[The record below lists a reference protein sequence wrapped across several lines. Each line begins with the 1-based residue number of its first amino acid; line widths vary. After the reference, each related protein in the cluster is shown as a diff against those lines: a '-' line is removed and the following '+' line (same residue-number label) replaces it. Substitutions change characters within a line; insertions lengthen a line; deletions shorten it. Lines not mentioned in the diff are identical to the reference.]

1 MSGTKPQQIT
11 LPKPELRP
19 LDLEALFASTDTEP
33 LELAQP
39 GIDYSEPIASS
50 WIVAPEHTLTQR
62 LYERRLSAEVI
73 ATFEIEPH
81 ANGWQYPAAGGVRW
95 KNANSQAQPKYKWIG
110 GKPASAE
117 FYHAP
122 DLIQSIS
129 NSSGAL
135 WIVSGEPDVWA
146 MHSAGISH
154 TMSGFTEASVSSS
167 LRDVLYSLGVLIV
180 YIAPDL
186 DPTGQQ
192 WARKIATALNGSG
205 IELDCRALPAA
216 LGSKADL
223 GKAWQQYELR
233 IPFERW
239 LTGLTRFEPELIV
252 TPKEARIEAT
262 GETLHNVPDDYRL
275 AIIEKLGVLKFG
287 SDGWSSLT
295 IHKGKKGGK
304 KYNVLCPFHNDTH
317 PSASVHKEIGL
328 KCFSGCGGRVYL
340 WHEIGERLGLGSIAD
355 WYRTHA
361 DIAQTVA
368 PELTCE
374 LREALVKAGKTS
386 AARAIEALYS
396 IGFMPGDTFEIA
408 EAGKKLMDLVS
419 AKTLRDVINSYKS
432 ADGSFSLF
440 FPTLLTLQQST
451 IEKTVKNSAK
461 RREGRP
467 SKSLIMPSPSEIAD
481 NLGVRIGSHYA
492 KMPAEALKDRKIYRA
507 EVIAAL
513 PRRKPGQYARKMLGE
528 LIGVTA
534 RTAQGYDELNK
545 LKVTQIFNRQLL
557 TAEDIAE
564 LPEALSVLDK
574 MRRRTWIENGE
585 LYTQEKYEREP
596 SKSEL
601 KTIRS
606 RIGKP
611 RRFSAIREAAE
622 LALSCSPTRQIWLV
636 TQEKNYYEAGSD
648 YQASEPRPQIKSSQP
663 LKPVMAAKTQRELD
677 YEALCKHYAELYT
690 PLTPE
695 IEAMLKDW
703 HEWNHGGTKPLE
715 IAEVREIGEPLAFY
729 RLNFGELNQSV
740 IDLLWLNVKNIR
752 GSIVEKALLNARERK
767 GELKS
772 PKAYIQKVIE
782 SEVKDYEARTEQEL
796 RGYKAERKAQR
807 RSWLEAHG
815 SCNKRNQAQGKP
827 AHKSE
832 LAVNQWLKN
841 RTIREARFEAEYNA
855 RELAEAGNG

>member
-1 MSGTKPQQIT
+1 MSGALNGKPQQIT

-39 GIDYSEPIASS
+39 GIDYSEPTEPS

-73 ATFEIEPH
+73 ATFKIEPH
-81 ANGWQYPAAGGVRW
+81 SNGWQYPASGGVRW
-95 KNANSQAQPKYKWIG
+95 KNANSQAQPKYRWIG

-122 DLIQSIS
+122 DLMQSIS
-129 NSSGAL
+129 KSSGAL
-135 WIVSGEPDVWA
+135 WLVSGEPDVWA
-146 MHSAGISH
+146 MRAAGINH
-154 TMSGFTEASVSSS
+154 AMSGFTEASVSQS

-186 DPTGQQ
+186 DPTGQL

-239 LTGLTRFEPELIV
+239 LTGLARFEPELIV

-275 AIIEKLGVLKFG
+275 AIIERLGVLKFG
-287 SDGWSSLT
+287 SNGWSAQT
-295 IHKGKKGGK
+295 IHKG
-304 KYNVLCPFHNDTH
+304 NAHVFCPFHDDST

-328 KCFSGCGGRVYL
+328 KCFAGCNNGEVYL
-340 WHEIGERLGLGSIAD
+340 WHEVGERLGLGSIAD
-355 WYRTHA
+355 WYKAHA

-374 LREALVKAGKTS
+374 LREALVKAGMTS
-386 AARAIEALYS
+386 HARAIEALYS
-396 IGFMPGDTFEIA
+396 IGFMPGDTFTIA
-408 EAGKKLMDLVS
+408 EAGKQLKDLIS
-419 AKTLRDVINSYKS
+419 TKTLRAAVN
-432 ADGSFSLF
+432 ADCGNGSFCLF
-440 FPTLLTLQQST
+440 FPTLYSLQQST
-451 IEKTVKNSAK
+451 IEKTGKNSDK

-467 SKSLIMPSPSEIAD
+467 SKSYIMPAPSQIAD
-481 NLGVRIGSHYA
+481 ILGVRIGSHYA
-492 KMPAEALKDRKIYRA
+492 KMPAEALKDRKNYRA

-545 LKVTQIFNRQLL
+545 LKVTQVFDRQLL
-557 TAEDIAE
+557 TAEKIAE
-564 LPEALSVLDK
+564 LPEALSMLDK

-585 LYTQEKYEREP
+585 LYTQEKFEREP
-596 SKSEL
+596 SKAEL
-601 KTIRS
+601 KASRS

-636 TQEKNYYEAGSD
+636 TQEKNHYEAGS
-648 YQASEPRPQIKSSQP
+648 
-663 LKPVMAAKTQRELD
+663 
-677 YEALCKHYAELYT
+677 
-690 PLTPE
+690 
-695 IEAMLKDW
+695 
-703 HEWNHGGTKPLE
+703 
-715 IAEVREIGEPLAFY
+715 
-729 RLNFGELNQSV
+729 
-740 IDLLWLNVKNIR
+740 
-752 GSIVEKALLNARERK
+752 
-767 GELKS
+767 
-772 PKAYIQKVIE
+772 
-782 SEVKDYEARTEQEL
+782 
-796 RGYKAERKAQR
+796 
-807 RSWLEAHG
+807 
-815 SCNKRNQAQGKP
+815 
-827 AHKSE
+827 
-832 LAVNQWLKN
+832 
-841 RTIREARFEAEYNA
+841 
-855 RELAEAGNG
+855 

>member
-39 GIDYSEPIASS
+39 GIDYSEPTEPS

-73 ATFEIEPH
+73 ATFKIEPH
-81 ANGWQYPAAGGVRW
+81 SNGWQYPASGGVRW
-95 KNANSQAQPKYKWIG
+95 KNANSQAQPKYRWIG

-122 DLIQSIS
+122 DLMQSIS

-135 WIVSGEPDVWA
+135 WLVSGEPDVWA
-146 MHSAGISH
+146 MRSAGINH
-154 TMSGFTEASVSSS
+154 AMSGFTEASVSQS

-239 LTGLTRFEPELIV
+239 LTGLTRFVPELIV

-275 AIIEKLGVLKFG
+275 AIIERLGVLKFG
-287 SDGWSSLT
+287 SNGWSAQT
-295 IHKGKKGGK
+295 IHKG
-304 KYNVLCPFHNDTH
+304 NAHVFCPFHDDST

-355 WYRTHA
+355 WYKAHA
-361 DIAQTVA
+361 DIAQTVQT
-368 PELTCE
+368 ELTCE

-386 AARAIEALYS
+386 EARVIDALYL
-396 IGFMPGDTFEIA
+396 IGYQAEDVFSIA
-408 EAGKKLMDLVS
+408 EAGKQLKDLIS
-419 AKTLRDVINSYKS
+419 SRTLRAINKDCG
-432 ADGSFSLF
+432 DGSFCLF
-440 FPTLLTLQQST
+440 LPTLLTLQQST
-451 IEKTVKNSAK
+451 IEKTVKNSTK
-461 RREGRP
+461 KREGRP
-467 SKSLIMPSPSEIAD
+467 SKSYIMPSPSKIAEI
-481 NLGVRIGSHYA
+481 LGVRIGSHYA
-492 KMPAEALKDRKIYRA
+492 KMPAEALKDRKTYRA

-513 PRRKPGQYARKMLGE
+513 PRRKAGQYARKMLGE

-534 RTAQGYDELNK
+534 RTAQSYDKLNN

-557 TAEDIAE
+557 TAENIAE

-574 MRRRTWIENGE
+574 MRRRSWLENGE
-585 LYTQEKYEREP
+585 LYTQEKFEREP

-601 KTIRS
+601 KAIRS

-622 LALSCSPTRQIWLV
+622 LALSCSPTRQVWLV

-740 IDLLWLNVKNIR
+740 IDLFWLNVKNFR
-752 GSIVEKALLNARERK
+752 GSIVEKALLSARERK

-815 SCNKRNQAQGKP
+815 SYNKGNHAQAKP

-841 RTIREARFEAEYNA
+841 RAIREARFEAEYNA
-855 RELAEAGNG
+855 RELAEAGNE

>member
-19 LDLEALFASTDTEP
+19 LDLEALFADTDTEP
-33 LELAQP
+33 LEIAQH
-39 GIDYSEPIASS
+39 GIDYSEPTEPS

-73 ATFEIEPH
+73 AFFKIEPH

-95 KNANSQAQPKYKWIG
+95 KNANSQAQPKYRWIG
-110 GKPASAE
+110 GKPELAE

-135 WIVSGEPDVWA
+135 WLVSGEPDVWA
-146 MHSAGISH
+146 LRSAGINH
-154 TMSGFTEASVSSS
+154 AMSGFTEASVSQR

-192 WARKIATALNGSG
+192 WSRKIATALNGSG

-223 GKAWQQYELR
+223 GKAWQQFNSR
-233 IPFERW
+233 IKFEQW
-239 LTGLTRFEPELIV
+239 LTGLPRFEPELIV

-262 GETLHNVPDDYRL
+262 GETLHNVPDAYRL
-275 AIIEKLGVLKFG
+275 AIIERLGVLKFG

-295 IHKGKKGGK
+295 IHKGKEGGK

-355 WYRTHA
+355 WYKAHA
-361 DIAQTVA
+361 DIAQTVQT
-368 PELTCE
+368 ELTCE

-386 AARAIEALYS
+386 EARVIDALYL
-396 IGFMPGDTFEIA
+396 IGYQAEDVFSIA
-408 EAGKKLMDLVS
+408 EAGKQLKDLIS
-419 AKTLRDVINSYKS
+419 SRTLRAINKDCG
-432 ADGSFSLF
+432 DGSFCLF
-440 FPTLLTLQQST
+440 LPTLLTLQQST
-451 IEKTVKNSAK
+451 IEKTVKNSTK
-461 RREGRP
+461 KREGRP
-467 SKSLIMPSPSEIAD
+467 SKSYIMPSPSKIAEI
-481 NLGVRIGSHYA
+481 LGVRIGSHYA
-492 KMPAEALKDRKIYRA
+492 KMPAEALKDRKTYRA

-513 PRRKPGQYARKMLGE
+513 PRRKAGQYARKMLGE

-534 RTAQGYDELNK
+534 RTAQSYDKLNN

-557 TAEDIAE
+557 TAENIAE

-574 MRRRTWIENGE
+574 MRRRSWLENGE
-585 LYTQEKYEREP
+585 LYTQEKFEREP

-601 KTIRS
+601 KAIRS

-622 LALSCSPTRQIWLV
+622 LALSCSPTRQVWLV

-740 IDLLWLNVKNIR
+740 IDLFWLNVKNFR
-752 GSIVEKALLNARERK
+752 GSIVEKALLSARERK

-815 SCNKRNQAQGKP
+815 SYNKGNHAQAKP

-841 RTIREARFEAEYNA
+841 RAIREARFETEYNA
-855 RELAEAGNG
+855 RELAEAGNE

>member
-33 LELAQP
+33 LEIAQP
-39 GIDYSEPIASS
+39 GIDYSEPTEPS

-205 IELDCRALPAA
+205 IELDCRALPEA
-216 LGSKADL
+216 LGAKGDL
-223 GKAWQQYELR
+223 GKAWQQFNSR
-233 IPFERW
+233 IKFEQW
-239 LTGLTRFEPELIV
+239 LTGLPRFEPELIV

-262 GETLHNVPDDYRL
+262 GETLHNVPDAYRL

-287 SDGWSSLT
+287 SSGWSSLT
-295 IHKGKKGGK
+295 IHKGAKGGK
-304 KYNVLCPFHNDTH
+304 RRHVLCPFHNDTH

-328 KCFSGCGGRVYL
+328 KCLSGCGGRVYL

-361 DIAQTVA
+361 DISQAVQT
-368 PELTCE
+368 ELTCE

-386 AARAIEALYS
+386 EARAIEALYS

-408 EAGKKLMDLVS
+408 EAGKQLKDLISSV
-419 AKTLRDVINSYKS
+419 TLRKAINKDCGDS
-432 ADGSFSLF
+432 SFCLF

-451 IEKTVKNSAK
+451 MEKTVQNSAK
-461 RREGRP
+461 KREGRP
-467 SKSLIMPSPSEIAD
+467 SKSYILPAPSQIAEI
-481 NLGVRIGSHYA
+481 LGVRIGSHYA
-492 KMPAEALKDRKIYRA
+492 KMPAEALKDRKTYRA
-507 EVIAAL
+507 EVYASL
-513 PRRKPGQYARKMLGE
+513 PRRKAGQYARKVLTDR
-528 LIGVTA
+528 IGVTA
-534 RTAQGYDELNK
+534 RTAQDYDRLAN
-545 LKVTQIFNRQLL
+545 LKVTQRFSRELL
-557 TAEDIAE
+557 TAEKIAE
-564 LPEALSVLDK
+564 LPEALSQLDQS
-574 MRRRTWIENGE
+574 RRRTWIENGE

-596 SKSEL
+596 TKREL

-611 RRFSAIREAAE
+611 RRFSAIRAAAE
-622 LALSCSPTRQIWLV
+622 LALSCSPTRQVWLV
-636 TQEKNYYEAGSD
+636 TQEKNHYEAG
-648 YQASEPRPQIKSSQP
+648 
-663 LKPVMAAKTQRELD
+663 
-677 YEALCKHYAELYT
+677 
-690 PLTPE
+690 
-695 IEAMLKDW
+695 
-703 HEWNHGGTKPLE
+703 
-715 IAEVREIGEPLAFY
+715 
-729 RLNFGELNQSV
+729 
-740 IDLLWLNVKNIR
+740 
-752 GSIVEKALLNARERK
+752 
-767 GELKS
+767 
-772 PKAYIQKVIE
+772 
-782 SEVKDYEARTEQEL
+782 
-796 RGYKAERKAQR
+796 
-807 RSWLEAHG
+807 
-815 SCNKRNQAQGKP
+815 
-827 AHKSE
+827 
-832 LAVNQWLKN
+832 
-841 RTIREARFEAEYNA
+841 
-855 RELAEAGNG
+855 

>member
-1 MSGTKPQQIT
+1 MSGALNGKPQQIT

-122 DLIQSIS
+122 DLIQSIK

-135 WIVSGEPDVWA
+135 WLVSGEPDVWA
-146 MHSAGISH
+146 MRAAGINH
-154 TMSGFTEASVSSS
+154 AMSGFTEASVSQS

-239 LTGLTRFEPELIV
+239 LTGLARFEPELIV

-262 GETLHNVPDDYRL
+262 GETLHNVPDAYRL
-275 AIIEKLGVLKFG
+275 AIIERLGVLKFG
-287 SDGWSSLT
+287 SDGWTSKT
-295 IHKGKKGGK
+295 MQGGSH
-304 KYNVLCPFHNDTH
+304 VACPFHDDKK
-317 PSASVHKEIGL
+317 PSASVHNEIGL
-328 KCFSGCGGRVYL
+328 KCFAGCNNGEMYL
-340 WHEIGERLGLGSIAD
+340 WHEVGEKLGLGSIAD
-355 WYRTHA
+355 WYKAHA

-374 LREALVKAGKTS
+374 LREALVKAGMTS
-386 AARAIEALYS
+386 QARAIEALYS
-396 IGFMPGDTFEIA
+396 IGFMAGDTFEIA
-408 EAGKKLMDLVS
+408 TAGKQLKDLIS
-419 AKTLRDVINSYKS
+419 TKTLRAAIN
-432 ADGSFSLF
+432 AECGEGSFCLF
-440 FPTLLTLQQST
+440 FPTLYSLQQST
-451 IEKTVKNSAK
+451 IEKTGKNSDK
-461 RREGRP
+461 KREGRP
-467 SKSLIMPSPSEIAD
+467 SKSYIMPAPSQIAEI
-481 NLGVRIGSHYA
+481 LGVRIGSHYA
-492 KMPAEALKDRKIYRA
+492 TMPAEALRDRKRYRA
-507 EVIAAL
+507 EVIAAQ
-513 PRRKPGQYARKMLGE
+513 PRRKAGQYARKYLADR
-528 LIGVTA
+528 IGVTP
-534 RTAQGYDELNK
+534 RTAQNYDKLNN
-545 LKVTQIFNRQLL
+545 LKVTQMFNRQLL
-557 TAEDIAE
+557 TAEDIAA

-574 MRRRTWIENGE
+574 MRRRKWLENGE

-601 KTIRS
+601 KAIRS
-606 RIGKP
+606 RIGNP

-622 LALSCSPTRQIWLV
+622 LALSCSPTRQVWLV
-636 TQEKNYYEAGSD
+636 TQEKNHYEAGS
-648 YQASEPRPQIKSSQP
+648 
-663 LKPVMAAKTQRELD
+663 
-677 YEALCKHYAELYT
+677 
-690 PLTPE
+690 
-695 IEAMLKDW
+695 
-703 HEWNHGGTKPLE
+703 
-715 IAEVREIGEPLAFY
+715 
-729 RLNFGELNQSV
+729 
-740 IDLLWLNVKNIR
+740 
-752 GSIVEKALLNARERK
+752 
-767 GELKS
+767 
-772 PKAYIQKVIE
+772 
-782 SEVKDYEARTEQEL
+782 
-796 RGYKAERKAQR
+796 
-807 RSWLEAHG
+807 
-815 SCNKRNQAQGKP
+815 
-827 AHKSE
+827 
-832 LAVNQWLKN
+832 
-841 RTIREARFEAEYNA
+841 
-855 RELAEAGNG
+855 

>member
-1 MSGTKPQQIT
+1 MSGALNGKPQQIT

-33 LELAQP
+33 LEIALP
-39 GIDYSEPIASS
+39 GIDYSEPTEPS

-73 ATFEIEPH
+73 ATFKIEPH
-81 ANGWQYPAAGGVRW
+81 SNGWQYPAAGGVRW

-110 GKPASAE
+110 GKPELAE

-135 WIVSGEPDVWA
+135 WLVSGEPDVWA
-146 MHSAGISH
+146 MRSAGINH
-154 TMSGFTEASVSSS
+154 AMSGFTEASVSQS

-186 DPTGQQ
+186 DPTGQL

-239 LTGLTRFEPELIV
+239 LTGLARFEPELIV

-275 AIIEKLGVLKFG
+275 AIIERLGVLKFG
-287 SDGWSSLT
+287 ADGWSSLT
-295 IHKGKKGGK
+295 IHKGKEGGK

-328 KCFSGCGGRVYL
+328 KCFSACGGRVYL

-355 WYRTHA
+355 WYKAHA

-374 LREALVKAGKTS
+374 LREALVKAGMTS
-386 AARAIEALYS
+386 QARAIEALYS
-396 IGFMPGDTFEIA
+396 IGFMPGDIFEIA
-408 EAGKKLMDLVS
+408 EAGKQLKDLIS
-419 AKTLRDVINSYKS
+419 TKTLRAAIN
-432 ADGSFSLF
+432 ADCGGGSFCLF

-467 SKSLIMPSPSEIAD
+467 SKSYIMPAPSQIAEI
-481 NLGVRIGSHYA
+481 LGVRIGSHYA
-492 KMPAEALKDRKIYRA
+492 KMPAEALKDRKKYRA

-534 RTAQGYDELNK
+534 RTAQGYDEINK

-557 TAEDIAE
+557 TAEKIAE

-574 MRRRTWIENGE
+574 MRRRSWLENGE
-585 LYTQEKYEREP
+585 LYTQEKFEREP

-601 KTIRS
+601 KAIRS

-636 TQEKNYYEAGSD
+636 TQEKNYYEAGS
-648 YQASEPRPQIKSSQP
+648 
-663 LKPVMAAKTQRELD
+663 
-677 YEALCKHYAELYT
+677 
-690 PLTPE
+690 
-695 IEAMLKDW
+695 
-703 HEWNHGGTKPLE
+703 
-715 IAEVREIGEPLAFY
+715 
-729 RLNFGELNQSV
+729 
-740 IDLLWLNVKNIR
+740 
-752 GSIVEKALLNARERK
+752 
-767 GELKS
+767 
-772 PKAYIQKVIE
+772 
-782 SEVKDYEARTEQEL
+782 
-796 RGYKAERKAQR
+796 
-807 RSWLEAHG
+807 
-815 SCNKRNQAQGKP
+815 
-827 AHKSE
+827 
-832 LAVNQWLKN
+832 
-841 RTIREARFEAEYNA
+841 
-855 RELAEAGNG
+855 